1 MVIRFTSTLT
11 DEDEARIA
19 PALMRAVGNLLAPF
33 QISYSI
39 RIETTSG
46 GIVEDGRAATRTDAW
61 PSYESNE
68 QRDIRDLFEPPR

>member
-19 PALMRAVGNLLAPF
+19 PALLRAVGALLAPF

-46 GIVEDGRAATRTDAW
+46 DIIEDGRAATRTDGW
-61 PSYESNE
+61 PSPGSPAK
-68 QRDIRDLFEPPR
+68 RDIRDFFEPPR

>member
-19 PALMRAVGNLLAPF
+19 PALLRAVGDLVAPF

-46 GIVEDGRAATRTDAW
+46 DIVEDGRAATRADVW
-61 PSYESNE
+61 PSPGSPLK
-68 QRDIRDLFEPPR
+68 RDIRDVFEPPR